1 MRRRS
6 FLASALASTGLWLA
20 PWARAETNGRA
31 LALPAPLDA
40 GQGWQTTFRDDFD
53 DPQRFEKD
61 WMKVRI
67 AGDNVQTLRVPENA
81 VVGGGTLDLELD
93 HAIGQEMPFT
103 GGYVQTRS
111 FRQRYGYFECEMR
124 IAAEEGVNNAFW
136 MVSVPETEGDHHF
149 ELDVAEVKFPDD
161 IQGTAR
167 LWRPER
173 QVVSGKTSFPDL
185 HADFHRYG
193 LLWGPEAFTF
203 FFDDEAYFE
212 APNRFAHTPAQV
224 RLSNA
229 VAKFAGQHDGDVR
242 GAATSI
248 GHVAIYQR
256 DDWASWPAATSSG
269 AMQ

>member
-1 MRRRS
+1 MRRRR

-20 PWARAETNGRA
+20 PWARAATG
-31 LALPAPLDA
+31 ALPPAFAGAPDDA
-40 GQGWQTTFRDDFD
+40 GHWQLSFRDEFD

-61 WMKVRI
+61 WMKVTI

-81 VVGGGTLDLELD
+81 VVAAGQLDLELD
-93 HAIGQEMPFT
+93 HATSGKQPFT

-185 HADFHRYG
+185 HEDFHRYG
-193 LLWGPEAFTF
+193 LLWGPERFTF
-203 FFDDEAYFE
+203 FFDDEPYFE

-248 GHVAIYQR
+248 RQVAVFQR
-256 DDWASWPAATSSG
+256 DDWASWPTATSSG

>member
-1 MRRRS
+1 MRRRR

-20 PWARAETNGRA
+20 PWARAESA
-31 LALPAPLDA
+31 LGLPGALDA
-40 GQGWQTTFRDDFD
+40 GEGWRPTFRDDFD

-61 WMKVRI
+61 WMKVQI
-67 AGDNVQTLRVPENA
+67 AGDNVQTLRIPENA
-81 VVGGGTLDLELD
+81 VVADGLLDLELG
-93 HAIGQEMPFT
+93 HASAGKLPFT
-103 GGYVQTRS
+103 GGYVQTHS

-149 ELDVAEVKFPDD
+149 ELDVAEVKFPDE

-167 LWRPER
+167 LWRPSRE
-173 QVVSGKTSFPDL
+173 VASGKHSFPDL
-185 HADFHRYG
+185 QSDFHRYG
-193 LLWGPEAFTF
+193 LLWGPERFTF

-212 APNRFAHTPAQV
+212 ASNPFAHTPAQV

-229 VAKFAGQHDGDVR
+229 VARFAGQNDGDVR
-242 GAATSI
+242 GAATSFR
-248 GHVAIYQR
+248 HVAIYQR
-256 DDWASWPAATSSG
+256 DDWASWPAATGNG